1 MKRSSLLA
9 SALLLLACFPARSA
23 TIDLNVGEHMLKNGM
38 HVLTVERHSVP
49 VVSFALYYRAGSI
62 DDPPGKKGMAHYCE
76 HMLFKSTKNL
86 EGESY
91 AKLVGAIGG
100 GHSNANTTTDR
111 TCYHATIP
119 PDRLEL
125 IVRLES
131 ERMTNL
137 EPTREEAATEL
148 EVVKEELR
156 QGYID
161 DPMGRL
167 RRLFHENLFT
177 VHPYG
182 VLTIGLLDDLSTIT
196 YDDLMAFYH
205 QFYTP
210 ANAIAV
216 IVGDFNTT
224 SAVALMER
232 FFGSIPAGERNA
244 RRYPAEPEHT
254 QERRAILE
262 LPVQQSIY
270 YAGYQAPSG
279 THPDA
284 LAIELLTVALS
295 RGGSSPLGQLSQ
307 GPDPVAMYAAAY
319 FRGLLEPYPI
329 IITGAPLPGISTDT
343 LEARIDSELESIARN
358 GLTDEQF
365 RKARA
370 QLEAA
375 DIYELQSSLG
385 VATGLGESAMTGTW
399 QDAITRADRLA
410 TVTREDVCR
419 VAREYLR
426 GDRRTVA
433 ILKPQPT
440 DTSDTPNSGAA
451 PLPGDVR

>member
-1 MKRSSLLA
+1 MKPSCLLIA
-9 SALLLLACFPARSA
+9 TLLLAGLPPGSA
-23 TIDLNVGEHMLKNGM
+23 TVDLNVDEHMLQNGM

-49 VVSFALYYRAGSI
+49 VVSFAIYYRAGSI

-91 AKLVGAIGG
+91 AKLVGAVGG

-125 IVRLES
+125 IIRLEA
-131 ERMTNL
+131 ERMANL
-137 EPTREEAATEL
+137 EPSREEAATEL

-156 QGYID
+156 QGYMD

-177 VHPYG
+177 IHPYG

-205 QFYTP
+205 RFYTP

-216 IVGDFNTT
+216 IVGDFDTDA
-224 SAVALMER
+224 AVALMER
-232 FFGSIPAGERNA
+232 FFGSIPAGERNP
-244 RRYPAEPEHT
+244 RLYPAEPQQT
-254 QERRAILE
+254 QERRTVLE
-262 LPVQQSIY
+262 LPVQQSVY
-270 YAGYQAPSG
+270 YAGYQAVSG

-307 GPDPVAMYAAAY
+307 GTDPVAMYAAAY

-329 IITGAPLPGISTDT
+329 IVTGAPLPGISMGS
-343 LEARIDSELESIARN
+343 LEARIDSELESIARS
-358 GLTDEQF
+358 GLTEVQF

-375 DIYELQSSLG
+375 EIYELQSSLG
-385 VATGLGESAMTGTW
+385 VAIGLGEAEMTGAW
-399 QDAITRADRLA
+399 RDAITRADRLA

-419 VAREYLR
+419 VAKEYLR
-426 GDRRTVA
+426 DDRRTVA
-433 ILKPQPT
+433 ILQPQPPESSDIPES
-440 DTSDTPNSGAA
+440 DTSSPA
-451 PLPGDVR
+451 GDVR